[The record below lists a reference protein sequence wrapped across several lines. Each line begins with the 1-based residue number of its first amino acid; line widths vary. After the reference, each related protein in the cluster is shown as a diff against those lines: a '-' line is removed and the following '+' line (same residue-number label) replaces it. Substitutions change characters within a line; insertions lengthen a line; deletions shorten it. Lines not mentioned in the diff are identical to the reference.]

1 MSNTLTARNVL
12 ASTTSTTLPPIPTPT
27 TPAVDTTLPPLP
39 TDPPVVTTLGKSYKM
54 YKLKQILYTF
64 ILANMNLIIVDELL
78 QRLFA
83 RMKESDV
90 DFRQQIPQLITV
102 SVVKT

>member
-1 MSNTLTARNVL
+1 MFSNVINSNLDQNTICLPNTITYCKIV

-54 YKLKQILYTF
+54 YKLKQIL
-64 ILANMNLIIVDELL
+64 
-78 QRLFA
+78 
-83 RMKESDV
+83 
-90 DFRQQIPQLITV
+90 
-102 SVVKT
+102 